1 MSINNPDI
9 IDEWKKKLDEDI
21 KSGELQ
27 KYLHKVFEKERQRIE
42 YIDNKAYFKW
52 LTNFIHKLKKEK
64 GISYATEDFLYID
77 KSKFSEQDINNEA
90 YIGEN
95 IFDLFDKIGKQQGK
109 EVIDNDSFSFPDREY
124 YFKFDNK
131 MYFICELIG
140 QGTEYILRT
149 ASNKEK
155 NYLDLDLY
163 FENK

>member
-1 MSINNPDI
+1 MSINNLDI

-21 KSGELQ
+21 KSGKLQ
-27 KYLHKVFEKERQRIE
+27 KYLHEVFEKERQRIE
-42 YIDNKAYFKW
+42 YIDNKEYFKW
-52 LTNFIHKLKKEK
+52 LTNFIHKLKKEE

-90 YIGEN
+90 YIGDN

-109 EVIDNDSFSFPDREY
+109 EVINDDSFSFPDREW

-163 FENK
+163 FKNK

>member
-1 MSINNPDI
+1 MSINNPDV

-21 KSGELQ
+21 KSGKLQ
-27 KYLHKVFEKERQRIE
+27 KYLHEVFEKERQRIE
-42 YIDNKAYFKW
+42 YIDNKEYFKW
-52 LTNFIHKLKKEK
+52 LTNFIHKLKKEE

>member
-21 KSGELQ
+21 KSGKLQ
-27 KYLHKVFEKERQRIE
+27 KYLHEVFEKERQRIE
-42 YIDNKAYFKW
+42 YIDNKEYFKW
-52 LTNFIHKLKKEK
+52 LTNFIHKLKKEE
-64 GISYATEDFLYID
+64 GMSYATEDFLYID

-109 EVIDNDSFSFPDREY
+109 EVINDDSFSFPDREW

-149 ASNKEK
+149 VSNKEK

-163 FENK
+163 FSK

>member
-1 MSINNPDI
+1 MSINNPDV

-21 KSGELQ
+21 KSGKLQ
-27 KYLHKVFEKERQRIE
+27 KYLHEVFEKERQRIE
-42 YIDNKAYFKW
+42 YIDNKEYFKW
-52 LTNFIHKLKKEK
+52 LTNFIHKLKKEE

-109 EVIDNDSFSFPDREY
+109 EVINDDSFSFPDREW

>member
-21 KSGELQ
+21 KSGKLQ
-27 KYLHKVFEKERQRIE
+27 KYLHEVFEKERQRIE
-42 YIDNKAYFKW
+42 YIDNKEYFKW
-52 LTNFIHKLKKEK
+52 LTNFIHKLKKEE

-77 KSKFSEQDINNEA
+77 KSKFSEQDINNET
-90 YIGEN
+90 YIGGN
-95 IFDLFDKIGKQQGK
+95 IFDLFDKIGEQQGK
-109 EVIDNDSFSFPDREY
+109 EVINDDSFSFPDREW

-163 FENK
+163 FSK

>member
-21 KSGELQ
+21 KSGKLQ
-27 KYLHKVFEKERQRIE
+27 KYLHEVFEKERQRIE
-42 YIDNKAYFKW
+42 YIDNKEYFKW
-52 LTNFIHKLKKEK
+52 LTNFIHKLKKEE

-95 IFDLFDKIGKQQGK
+95 IFDLFDKIGEQQGK
-109 EVIDNDSFSFPDREY
+109 EVINDDSFSFPDREW

-163 FENK
+163 FSK

>member
-21 KSGELQ
+21 KSGKLQ
-27 KYLHKVFEKERQRIE
+27 KYLHEVFEKERQRIE
-42 YIDNKAYFKW
+42 YIDNKEYFKW
-52 LTNFIHKLKKEK
+52 LTNFIHKLKKEE
-64 GISYATEDFLYID
+64 GMSYATEDFLYID

-109 EVIDNDSFSFPDREY
+109 EVINDDSFSFPDREW

-163 FENK
+163 FSK

>member
-21 KSGELQ
+21 KSGKLQ
-27 KYLHKVFEKERQRIE
+27 KYLHEVFEKERQRIE
-42 YIDNKAYFKW
+42 YIDNKEYFKW
-52 LTNFIHKLKKEK
+52 LTNFIHKLKKEE
-64 GISYATEDFLYID
+64 GMSYATEDFLYID
-77 KSKFSEQDINNEA
+77 KSKFSEQDINNET

-109 EVIDNDSFSFPDREY
+109 EVINDDSFSFPDREW

-163 FENK
+163 FSK

>member
-1 MSINNPDI
+1 MPINNPDI

-21 KSGELQ
+21 KSGKLQ
-27 KYLHKVFEKERQRIE
+27 KYLHEVFEKERQRIE
-42 YIDNKAYFKW
+42 YINNKAYFKW
-52 LTNFIHKLKKEK
+52 LTNFIHKLKKEE

-95 IFDLFDKIGKQQGK
+95 IFDLFDKIGEQQGK
-109 EVIDNDSFSFPDREY
+109 EVINDDSFSFPDREW

-163 FENK
+163 FSK

>member
-9 IDEWKKKLDEDI
+9 INEWKKKLDEDI
-21 KSGELQ
+21 KSGKLQ
-27 KYLHKVFEKERQRIE
+27 KYLHEVFEKERQRIE
-42 YIDNKAYFKW
+42 YIDNKEYFKW
-52 LTNFIHKLKKEK
+52 LTNFIHKLKKEE
-64 GISYATEDFLYID
+64 GMSYATEDFLYID

-109 EVIDNDSFSFPDREY
+109 EVINDDSFSFPDREW

>member
-21 KSGELQ
+21 KSGKLQ
-27 KYLHKVFEKERQRIE
+27 KYLHEVFEKERQRIE
-42 YIDNKAYFKW
+42 YIDNKEYFKW
-52 LTNFIHKLKKEK
+52 LTNFIHKLKKEE

-109 EVIDNDSFSFPDREY
+109 EVINDDSFSFPDREW

-149 ASNKEK
+149 ASDKVES
-155 NYLDLDLY
+155 YIDLDLY

>member
-1 MSINNPDI
+1 MSINNPDV

-21 KSGELQ
+21 KSGKLQ
-27 KYLHKVFEKERQRIE
+27 KYLHEVFEKERQRIE
-42 YIDNKAYFKW
+42 YIDNKEYFKW
-52 LTNFIHKLKKEK
+52 LTNFIHKLKKEE

-90 YIGEN
+90 YIGDN

-109 EVIDNDSFSFPDREY
+109 EVINDDSFSFPDREW

>member
-1 MSINNPDI
+1 MLINNPDI

-21 KSGELQ
+21 KSGKLQ
-27 KYLHKVFEKERQRIE
+27 KYLHEVFEKERQRIE
-42 YIDNKAYFKW
+42 YIDNKEYFKW
-52 LTNFIHKLKKEK
+52 LTNFIHKLKKEE

-95 IFDLFDKIGKQQGK
+95 IFDLFDKIGEQQGK
-109 EVIDNDSFSFPDREY
+109 EVINDDSFSFPDREW

-163 FENK
+163 FSK

>member
-21 KSGELQ
+21 KSGKLQ
-27 KYLHKVFEKERQRIE
+27 KYLHEVFEKERQRIE
-42 YIDNKAYFKW
+42 YIDNKEYFKW
-52 LTNFIHKLKKEK
+52 LTNFIHKLKKEE

-109 EVIDNDSFSFPDREY
+109 EVINDDSFSFPDREW